1 MPNNQCT
8 AQTQTGLRC
17 GAFAVNGADTCFSHT
32 PELAEKKRSAVEKGG
47 LAVKRPPLPALKVE
61 DILDARKAA
70 IRTLNDIRAGKL
82 PASEGN
88 TCVRLIKTFMQTC
101 GMGL

>member
-1 MPNNQCT
+1 MPNNHCSAVT
-8 AQTQTGLRC
+8 KSGARC
-17 GAFAVNGADTCFSHT
+17 GAYAVDGGELCFTHA
-32 PELAEKKRSAVEKGG
+32 PEMAEKKRSAVEKGG

-61 DILDARKAA
+61 DIIDARKAA
-70 IRTLNDIRAGKL
+70 IRTMNDVRSGKL

-88 TCVRLIKTFMQTC
+88 TCVRLIKVFMQTC